1 MFKVR
6 IFCREFTIP
15 KQFLFANRNSALG
28 ACSCVARIGGVLSLL
43 LKLLKDYVWK
53 PAPMLVMGLAS
64 LLAGVLALSFP
75 ETVGLDSILDHYE
88 LTLI

>member
-1 MFKVR
+1 M
-6 IFCREFTIP
+6 
-15 KQFLFANRNSALG
+15 G

-75 ETVGLDSILDHYE
+75 ETVRYDSRLDP
-88 LTLI
+88 